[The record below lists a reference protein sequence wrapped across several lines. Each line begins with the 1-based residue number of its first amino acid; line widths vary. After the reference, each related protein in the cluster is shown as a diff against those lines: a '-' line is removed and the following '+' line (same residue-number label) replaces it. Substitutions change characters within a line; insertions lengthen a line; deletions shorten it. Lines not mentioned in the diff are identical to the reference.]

1 MDMKIKPKQKQTKK
15 PFSYRKK
22 NPKLI
27 NFNDRLIL
35 IEEEKKGEK
44 TKK

>member
-1 MDMKIKPKQKQTKK
+1 MKIKPKQKQTKK
-15 PFSYRKK
+15 TIFLQEK